1 MIKPQYLGLGLLCAG
16 ALVSFAPGA
25 SAQCVVAD
33 VAIQAAIHGGEQPAE
48 QVNDVAIDAKGPCV
62 GNTSVSTSR
71 QIQVGGT
78 GEVRQTRQSRH
89 QLRSSDRTSGSVS
102 GSAAGPTVV
111 VPVNVQ
117 VDVYNPAD
125 RLRR

>member
-1 MIKPQYLGLGLLCAG
+1 MIKPQYLLGLLCAG
-16 ALVSFAPGA
+16 ALGSFAPEA
-25 SAQCVVAD
+25 LAQCVVAD
-33 VAIQAAIHGGEQPAE
+33 VSIQAAIHGGNRPAE
-48 QVNDVAIDAKGPCV
+48 QVNDVAIDAEGRCV
-62 GNTSVSTSR
+62 GNTSVSTNR

-89 QLRSSDRTSGSVS
+89 QLRGSEQS
-102 GSAAGPTVV
+102 AGSASGPTVA

-117 VDVYNPAD
+117 VDVYNPAE

>member
-1 MIKPQYLGLGLLCAG
+1 MFKPYYFGLGLLWAG
-16 ALVSFAPGA
+16 ALVSFVPGA

-33 VAIQAAIHGGEQPAE
+33 VAIQAAIHGGDQPAE
-48 QVNDVAIDAKGPCV
+48 QVNDVAIDAAGPCV

-71 QIQVGGT
+71 QVQVGGT
-78 GEVRQTRQSRH
+78 GEVRQYRQSRH
-89 QLRSSDRTSGSVS
+89 QIRGSDRAGR
-102 GSAAGPTVV
+102 GGPTVA
-111 VPVNVQ
+111 VPVEVQ

>member
-1 MIKPQYLGLGLLCAG
+1 MKPQYLGLGLLQTSALVAG

-48 QVNDVAIDAKGPCV
+48 QINDVAIDAKGPCT

-89 QLRSSDRTSGSVS
+89 QLGSSERASGSS
-102 GSAAGPTVV
+102 GPTVA

-117 VDVYNPAD
+117 VDVYNPAE

>member
-1 MIKPQYLGLGLLCAG
+1 MIKPQYLLGLLCAG
-16 ALVSFAPGA
+16 ALGSFAPEA

-33 VAIQAAIHGGEQPAE
+33 VSIQAAIHGGNKPAE
-48 QVNDVAIDAKGPCV
+48 QVNDVAVDAEGPCV
-62 GNTSVSTSR
+62 GNTSVSTNR

-89 QLRSSDRTSGSVS
+89 QLRGSGQATGAVS
-102 GSAAGPTVV
+102 GPTVT

-117 VDVYNPAD
+117 VDVYNPAE

>member
-1 MIKPQYLGLGLLCAG
+1 MIKPQYLLGLLCAG
-16 ALVSFAPGA
+16 ALGSFAPEA

-33 VAIQAAIHGGEQPAE
+33 VSIQAAIHGGPPAE
-48 QVNDVAIDAKGPCV
+48 QVNDVAIDAEDRCV
-62 GNTSVSTSR
+62 GNTSVSTNR

-89 QLRSSDRTSGSVS
+89 QLRGSEPSGQGASSVS
-102 GSAAGPTVV
+102 GPTVA

-117 VDVYNPAD
+117 VDVYNPAE

>member
-1 MIKPQYLGLGLLCAG
+1 MIKPQYLLGLLCAG
-16 ALVSFAPGA
+16 ALGSFAPGA

-33 VAIQAAIHGGEQPAE
+33 VSIQAAVHGGRPAE
-48 QVNDVAIDAKGPCV
+48 QVNDVAIDAEGPCV
-62 GNTSVSTSR
+62 GNTSVSTNR

-89 QLRSSDRTSGSVS
+89 QLRGSEQT
-102 GSAAGPTVV
+102 GAAAAVGPTVA

>member
-1 MIKPQYLGLGLLCAG
+1 MIKPQYLLGLLCTG

-33 VAIQAAIHGGEQPAE
+33 VAIQAAIHGGSKPAE
-48 QVNDVAIDAKGPCV
+48 QVNDVAIDAAGPCV

-89 QLRSSDRTSGSVS
+89 QLRGSERTGTI
-102 GSAAGPTVV
+102 GPTTGPTVV
-111 VPVNVQ
+111 VPVEVQ
-117 VDVYNPAD
+117 VDVYNPAE

>member
-1 MIKPQYLGLGLLCAG
+1 MIKPQHLLGLLCAG
-16 ALVSFAPGA
+16 ALVSFAPEA

-33 VAIQAAIHGGEQPAE
+33 VAIQAAIHGGDQPAE
-48 QVNDVAIDAKGPCV
+48 QVNDVAIDAAGPCV

-89 QLRSSDRTSGSVS
+89 QLSSSERPSQGVS
-102 GSAAGPTVV
+102 GPTVA

-117 VDVYNPAD
+117 VDVYNPAE

>member
-1 MIKPQYLGLGLLCAG
+1 MIKPQYLLGLLCAG
-16 ALVSFAPGA
+16 ALGSFAPGA

-33 VAIQAAIHGGEQPAE
+33 VAIQAAIHGGRQPAE
-48 QVNDVAIDAKGPCV
+48 QVNDVAIDAADPCV

-89 QLRSSDRTSGSVS
+89 QLQGSGRSGRGAGAT
-102 GSAAGPTVV
+102 AGPTVA
-111 VPVNVQ
+111 VPVSVQ
-117 VDVYNPAD
+117 VDVYNPAE